1 MAFLRLPP
9 SIAPPPHPPPISAG
23 HSRIDCNRLF
33 YIESRSMVKGCVKC
47 DIISLFWALAAK
59 AHARG
64 RIAKLAKIRSNGDLL
79 KRHLQKNS
87 RN

>member
-1 MAFLRLPP
+1 
-9 SIAPPPHPPPISAG
+9 
-23 HSRIDCNRLF
+23 
-33 YIESRSMVKGCVKC
+33 MVKGCVKC